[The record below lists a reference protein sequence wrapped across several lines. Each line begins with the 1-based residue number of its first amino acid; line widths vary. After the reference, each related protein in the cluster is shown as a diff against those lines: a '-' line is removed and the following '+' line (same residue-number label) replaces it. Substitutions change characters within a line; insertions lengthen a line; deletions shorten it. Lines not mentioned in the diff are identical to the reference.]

1 MEDWAVLQ
9 NWAVFVPIVAGLTA
23 YYYWPRAATSIQ
35 TKVQPVQAVNNI
47 VKSEKGP
54 APKQKKASTTKTPTS
69 KVAASKEK
77 PAPSAKEKPASHAN
91 ETKAKD
97 KVDSKV
103 EQDVVSVEEEADDS
117 LREAREFAKRMTEA
131 RQGVEVKSN
140 DIKGGRVK
148 TVKQSSAISADNL
161 KASTAHAESADE
173 EESQEVSTTRDA
185 GSVADMLEPSAP
197 APTTL
202 RITPSEK
209 PSRANGQSKQQKDKN
224 SDAPSK
230 KARQNER
237 KKEEQRLQ
245 REEDEKIR
253 KALEEKQRRT
263 AREAR
268 GEAAKNGIPV
278 PAKAPASNSWTA
290 TPSATPSAEQGSQ
303 TNIALLDTFDEASSS
318 TAKNGIS
325 TTSRSDTDAQQPRSQ
340 ANNGSQANT
349 TSNTVDEQLD
359 DAAWTTAGS
368 KRKQKKS
375 HVAAE
380 KANDVPVL
388 PKPVNPAVAKPT
400 TNGKP
405 IGFQALTDEYEQR
418 TDVDANDAS
427 NWDA

>member
-1 MEDWAVLQ
+1 MEDWAVLH
-9 NWAVFVPIVAGLTA
+9 NWALFLPLAFGITA
-23 YYYWPRAATSIQ
+23 YYYWPRASTTTPIKSE
-35 TKVQPVQAVNNI
+35 PVHAVNNV
-47 VKSEKGP
+47 VKSEKTA
-54 APKQKKASTTKTPTS
+54 APKQKKAPAAKAPAS
-69 KVAASKEK
+69 KVAANKEK
-77 PAPSAKEKPASHAN
+77 PAPITKEKPAGHVIESK
-91 ETKAKD
+91 TKE
-97 KVDSKV
+97 KVDRKV
-103 EQDVVSVEEEADDS
+103 EPSAASVEEDADDS
-117 LREAREFAKRMTEA
+117 LREAREFAKRMTQA

-148 TVKQSSAISADNL
+148 TVKQSSALSADSV
-161 KASTAHAESADE
+161 KATPVHAESADDE
-173 EESQEVSTTRDA
+173 EESSTRDA
-185 GSVADMLEPSAP
+185 GSVADMLEPVAP

-209 PSRANGQSKQQKDKN
+209 PIRSNGQPKQQKDNK
-224 SDAPSK
+224 SDAQSK

-268 GEAAKNGIPV
+268 GEAAKNGIPA
-278 PAKAPASNSWTA
+278 PAKEPASNSWTA
-290 TPSATPSAEQGSQ
+290 KPSITPSAEQGS
-303 TNIALLDTFDEASSS
+303 TANIALLDTFDEESS
-318 TAKNGIS
+318 G
-325 TTSRSDTDAQQPRSQ
+325 TSRNGTT
-340 ANNGSQANT
+340 NNGPQANT
-349 TSNTVDEQLD
+349 TSNNVGEQLD

-375 HVAAE
+375 QVAAD
-380 KANDVPVL
+380 KPNDAPVL
-388 PKPVNPAVAKPT
+388 PKPVVSAATKPT